1 MMYLL
6 TMTYSDSDWNP
17 HTVNLGL
24 FDSSEKANSA
34 KAEFI
39 EKWGHMYC
47 DYSIYVISLKCNKKY
62 FGENPKCIQKRRKAK
77 DKIVPEFYNGNEENF
92 RYDEAHRLIMPY
104 ILGI

>member
-6 TMTYSDSDWNP
+6 TMTYSDSDWNH

-47 DYSIYVISLKCNKKY
+47 DYSIYVIALKCNKKY
-62 FGENPKCIQKRRKAK
+62 FGENPK
-77 DKIVPEFYNGNEENF
+77 
-92 RYDEAHRLIMPY
+92 Y
-104 ILGI
+104 I